1 MSIALQTA
9 GIHHLALRVTDL
21 ARAHVFYGRTLGFPI
36 VLETRDSF
44 LALAGHTVLVIRR
57 VQPETTAGD
66 RFDASRVGLDHA
78 ALACG
83 SETELERTAAAL
95 DAAKVPSTSLRFDPV
110 LKRRYVAFTD
120 PDGIA
125 WEFYMAPELESAVA
139 DD

>member
-9 GIHHLALRVTDL
+9 GIHHLALHVTDL

-36 VLETRDSF
+36 VLESRDSF
-44 LALAGHTVLVIRR
+44 LVLAGHTVLVIRR
-57 VQPETTAGD
+57 GESETTAD
-66 RFDASRVGLDHA
+66 HRFDASRVGLDHV

-83 SETELERTAAAL
+83 SETELERAAAAL
-95 DAAKVPSTSLRFDPV
+95 DAAKVPFTGLRFDPV

-120 PDGIA
+120 PDGIP
-125 WEFYMAPELESAVA
+125 WEFCMAPELKLAIA